1 MISGSGD
8 MILRPESGSS
18 QDVLI
23 GNPNQVGD
31 VEMGAAGIPINL
43 KILGGGTITG
53 NGNTLNIGSAT
64 DVVNI
69 YNAVYSQSFDLTGSL
84 NVTGSVT
91 ANTFVGSGEGITGI
105 ISSSYALTASHALN
119 GGGGGGG
126 GTPGGSDTQVQFNDG
141 GSFGGDAGFTFNKT
155 TNSITAITNITASG
169 NISSS
174 ANVIAKTGS
183 FSHLEGNSPI
193 TVGDQIN
200 FQQPLT
206 ASIISASSYV
216 GSITSATTASYAVSA
231 SHLIGGGGSVPAGTV
246 SGSSQITELG
256 FVTSSATASFVTNAE
271 TGSFLTNASTA
282 SFNNLIISYPSG
294 NLVPGNASTSSIAVT
309 VADVGG
315 NKYHLDGVTT
325 GSTNLTAGN
334 SYKFDQS
341 DASNDGHP
349 FRFSTDT
356 GGSSNYATGVTTA
369 GTPGNAGAYT
379 QISVTNTTP
388 TLYYYCTNHSNM
400 GLGGV
405 LSIITGSVIQNGFLD
420 ITGSLNILS
429 GSVTVVSGSMIVV
442 SGSYN
447 GDGSGLTG
455 IVSSSYAV
463 TASHALNV
471 SVPTLQQV
479 TDQGATT
486 TNDITA
492 SANISLPT
500 NASSIRFNSAELHG
514 RTGGS
519 YPGLAISSGDSTNAR
534 IWIRDTNAGT
544 GPPTMSFVGQ
554 GKITGVQTIESQGN
568 WPLII
573 RGGAGPNDANDGV
586 QIFTGDASNVYQQR
600 FAIEADGTSV
610 DAYFHNINGLGIN
623 DTTPSAMLDVNGNIN
638 TTSHI
643 TASGNIS
650 SSGNVIASNVFL
662 PGAGKIS
669 FDDSSDGT
677 DQFISGVDNQ
687 IAIDGDNFVKV
698 YADKFV
704 TFYNTSNEDH
714 FTIQHESG
722 SIVTD
727 YNVTASGIISSSG
740 FVGDGS
746 GLTNLPAATTFPFTG
761 SAIITGSLV
770 VSASSHIDLAIQ
782 TGSSATSFET
792 TKVFGERVV
801 SNNNADFTFFQ
812 DEYIKMSIDESASD
826 VDVEVLQ
833 NPSSGR
839 VHFFSMC
846 SDGTD
851 AAVDGLTSNTP
862 AILETALSNDT
873 QTLVSVN
880 APDDTAWPIY
890 KFDIIRTNGTYYTKR
905 YIIHI
910 KKMQNPYS

>member
-1 MISGSGD
+1 MKFKALNNEPFQFYNTAGELVGTIMISGSGD

-69 YNAVYSQSFDLTGSL
+69 YNAVYSQSFDITGSL

-126 GTPGGSDTQVQFNDG
+126 GSPGGANTQVQFNDG

-183 FSHLEGNSPI
+183 FSHLQGNSPI

-216 GSITSATTASYAVSA
+216 GSITSAATASYAVSA

-256 FVTSSATASFVTNAE
+256 FVTSSATASFITNAE

-282 SFNNLIISYPSG
+282 SFNNLIISHPSG
-294 NLVPGNASTSSIAVT
+294 NLVPGDGSTSSIAVT

-334 SYKFDQS
+334 LYKFDQS

-356 GGSSNYATGVTTA
+356 GGSSDYATGVTIA

-379 QISVTNTTP
+379 QISVTNATP

-405 LSIITGSVIQNGFLD
+405 LSIITGSVIQNGFLN
-420 ITGSLNILS
+420 ITGSLSVLS
-429 GSVTVVSGSMIVV
+429 GSISVTGDVTASG
-442 SGSYN
+442 N
-447 GDGSGLTG
+447 
-455 IVSSSYAV
+455 VSSSG
-463 TASHALNV
+463 NV
-471 SVPTLQQV
+471 
-479 TDQGATT
+479 
-486 TNDITA
+486 I
-492 SANISLPT
+492 
-500 NASSIRFNSAELHG
+500 
-514 RTGGS
+514 
-519 YPGLAISSGDSTNAR
+519 
-534 IWIRDTNAGT
+534 
-544 GPPTMSFVGQ
+544 
-554 GKITGVQTIESQGN
+554 
-568 WPLII
+568 
-573 RGGAGPNDANDGV
+573 
-586 QIFTGDASNVYQQR
+586 ASNVFLPSNGKISFDNSLDGSDQFISGVDNQIVVDGDDLIV
-600 FAIEADGTSV
+600 FKADSGGYEFRDTSNAATV
-610 DAYFHNINGLGIN
+610 HI
-623 DTTPSAMLDVNGNIN
+623 TTAGA
-638 TTSHI
+638 I

-650 SSGNVIASNVFL
+650 SSGNVIASNVIANTLETGSIANGL
-662 PGAGKIS
+662 PSSPLQMTFPSGSSKQLFGVGGYYRAS
-669 FDDSSDGT
+669 WDDGDADHTFWEDDNIRLSYDV
-677 DQFISGVDNQ
+677 SGVDIEGRIMTDPSTGEIHITLNK
-687 IAIDGDNFVKV
+687 DGTRAALDKQVSDNGFDLNSTIGSDDKDEYTFAAPLDPTWPFYKV
-698 YADKFV
+698 TVIK
-704 TFYNTSNEDH
+704 TSAAH
-714 FTIQHESG
+714 
-722 SIVTD
+722 
-727 YNVTASGIISSSG
+727 SSG
-740 FVGDGS
+740 FY
-746 GLTNLPAATTFPFTG
+746 
-761 SAIITGSLV
+761 AII
-770 VSASSHIDLAIQ
+770 
-782 TGSSATSFET
+782 E
-792 TKVFGERVV
+792 
-801 SNNNADFTFFQ
+801 
-812 DEYIKMSIDESASD
+812 
-826 VDVEVLQ
+826 
-833 NPSSGR
+833 
-839 VHFFSMC
+839 
-846 SDGTD
+846 
-851 AAVDGLTSNTP
+851 
-862 AILETALSNDT
+862 
-873 QTLVSVN
+873 
-880 APDDTAWPIY
+880 
-890 KFDIIRTNGTYYTKR
+890 KFI
-905 YIIHI
+905 
-910 KKMQNPYS
+910 

>member
-1 MISGSGD
+1 MKFKALNNEPFQFYNTAGELVGTIMISGSGD

-69 YNAVYSQSFDLTGSL
+69 YNAVYSQSFDITGSL

-126 GTPGGSDTQVQFNDG
+126 GSPGGANTQVQFNDG

-183 FSHLEGNSPI
+183 FSHLQGNSPI

-216 GSITSATTASYAVSA
+216 GSITSAATASYAVSA

-256 FVTSSATASFVTNAE
+256 FVTSSATASFITNAE

-282 SFNNLIISYPSG
+282 SFNNLIISHPSG
-294 NLVPGNASTSSIAVT
+294 NLVPGDGSTSSIAVT

-356 GGSSNYATGVTTA
+356 GGSSDYATGVTIA

-379 QISVTNTTP
+379 QISVTNATP

-420 ITGSLNILS
+420 ITGSLNVLS
-429 GSVTVVSGSMIVV
+429 GSVSI
-442 SGSYN
+442 N
-447 GDGSGLTG
+447 GD
-455 IVSSSYAV
+455 V
-463 TASHALNV
+463 TASAL
-471 SVPTLQQV
+471 SIEKRGEIILFDKDTL
-479 TDQGATT
+479 THDSATLKLGGDSGWTGIEYGRGATT
-486 TNDITA
+486 THNILGSVTASGNVSSSGTIVGSNLSGTNTGDQDVSSFVTNSQTASFAITGNSATFTDITA

-519 YPGLAISSGDSTNAR
+519 YPGLTINSGVSSGDR
-534 IWIRDTNAGT
+534 IWLRDAQGAT
-544 GPPTMSFVGQ
+544 GPVTMSFIGLGKIDGVQSIEGQ
-554 GKITGVQTIESQGN
+554 GN
-568 WPLII
+568 RPLIL

-586 QIFTGDASNVYQQR
+586 QMFTGDASNVYQQR
-600 FAIEADGTSV
+600 FEIKADGTNV
-610 DAYFHNINGLGIN
+610 DAYFTKLNGLGIN

-650 SSGNVIASNVFL
+650 SSAASTASFGSLKVDGSSVDFSGL
-662 PGAGKIS
+662 PTSDPGVAGRLYNNSGTIKIS
-669 FDDSSDGT
+669 
-677 DQFISGVDNQ
+677 
-687 IAIDGDNFVKV
+687 
-698 YADKFV
+698 
-704 TFYNTSNEDH
+704 
-714 FTIQHESG
+714 
-722 SIVTD
+722 
-727 YNVTASGIISSSG
+727 
-740 FVGDGS
+740 
-746 GLTNLPAATTFPFTG
+746 L
-761 SAIITGSLV
+761 
-770 VSASSHIDLAIQ
+770 
-782 TGSSATSFET
+782 
-792 TKVFGERVV
+792 
-801 SNNNADFTFFQ
+801 
-812 DEYIKMSIDESASD
+812 
-826 VDVEVLQ
+826 
-833 NPSSGR
+833 
-839 VHFFSMC
+839 
-846 SDGTD
+846 
-851 AAVDGLTSNTP
+851 
-862 AILETALSNDT
+862 
-873 QTLVSVN
+873 
-880 APDDTAWPIY
+880 
-890 KFDIIRTNGTYYTKR
+890 
-905 YIIHI
+905 
-910 KKMQNPYS
+910 